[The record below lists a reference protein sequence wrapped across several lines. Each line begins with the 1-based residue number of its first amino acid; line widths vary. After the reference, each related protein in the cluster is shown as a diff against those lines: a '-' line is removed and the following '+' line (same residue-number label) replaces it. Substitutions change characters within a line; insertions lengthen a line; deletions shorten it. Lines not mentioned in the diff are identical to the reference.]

1 MPVMNQSYDLI
12 LFKAAG
18 YADSGKGGEP
28 RGGNDFPRQKKD
40 SQHF

>member
-1 MPVMNQSYDLI
+1 MNQSYDLI

-28 RGGNDFPRQKKD
+28 RGGADFPR
-40 SQHF
+40 SNFFFFNIYT